1 MEIQMEAIMANNH
14 TTNKYTLVF
23 KGPVPTHLQ
32 NAEIVVVTDLNM
44 GINEVTWL
52 EDEAVGAMDSLDYI
66 DPKHPLLQ
74 MKSEDGDDY
83 VLEEAWDFLSN
94 VGGILEYL
102 KPQNCVA
109 IIIES
114 LFTCSRPRPLE
125 HGCYVQAAK
134 LVNGEVKTFGVGGPN
149 VLDMI
154 GD

>member
-1 MEIQMEAIMANNH
+1 MANNY

-23 KGPVPTHLQ
+23 KGPVPSHLR
-32 NAEIVVVTDLNM
+32 NSEMVIVTGLNM

-52 EDEAVGAMDSLDYI
+52 EDGKAIGVMDSLDYI

-74 MKSEDGDDY
+74 MKSEDGDVYDD
-83 VLEEAWDFLSN
+83 VLEEAQDFLSD
-94 VGGILEYL
+94 VGKVLEYL

-114 LFTCSRPRPLE
+114 LFTCSRPRPRPLE

>member
-1 MEIQMEAIMANNH
+1 MANNY

-23 KGPVPTHLQ
+23 KGPVPSHLQ
-32 NAEIVVVTDLNM
+32 NSEMVIVTGLGM
-44 GINEVTWL
+44 GISEVTWL
-52 EDEAVGAMDSLDYI
+52 EDGEAVGPMDSLDYI
-66 DPKHPLLQ
+66 GPKKPLLQ

-83 VLEEAWDFLSN
+83 VLEGAWDFLSN

-149 VLDMI
+149 ILDMI

>member
-1 MEIQMEAIMANNH
+1 MANNY
-14 TTNKYTLVF
+14 TTNKYTLVL
-23 KGPVPTHLQ
+23 KGPFPSHLQ
-32 NAEIVVVTDLNM
+32 NSEIVVVTGLNM

-52 EDEAVGAMDSLDYI
+52 EDGEAVGAMDSLDYI

-74 MKSEDGDDY
+74 MKSEYGDDY

-134 LVNGEVKTFGVGGPN
+134 LTTNGTVKTFGVGGPN

>member
-1 MEIQMEAIMANNH
+1 MVNNY

-32 NAEIVVVTDLNM
+32 NAEIVVVTGLNM

-52 EDEAVGAMDSLDYI
+52 EDGEAVGAMDSLDYI

-74 MKSEDGDDY
+74 MKSEDGDDDD

-94 VGGILEYL
+94 VGKVLEYL

-134 LVNGEVKTFGVGGPN
+134 LTANGTVKTFGVGGPN

>member
-1 MEIQMEAIMANNH
+1 MANNY

-32 NAEIVVVTDLNM
+32 NYEMVIVTGLNM

-52 EDEAVGAMDSLDYI
+52 EDGEAVGAMDSLGYI

-74 MKSEDGDDY
+74 MESEDGDDY
-83 VLEEAWDFLSN
+83 VLEEALDFLSN
-94 VGGILEYL
+94 VDKVLEYL

>member
-1 MEIQMEAIMANNH
+1 MANNY

-32 NAEIVVVTDLNM
+32 NAERVVVTGLNM

-52 EDEAVGAMDSLDYI
+52 EDGEAVGAMDSLDYI

-74 MKSEDGDDY
+74 MKSEYGDDY

-134 LVNGEVKTFGVGGPN
+134 LVNGEVKTLGVGGPN

>member
-1 MEIQMEAIMANNH
+1 MANNY
-14 TTNKYTLVF
+14 TTNKYTLAF

-32 NAEIVVVTDLNM
+32 NAEIVVVTGLNM

-52 EDEAVGAMDSLDYI
+52 EDGEAVGAMDSLDYI

-74 MKSEDGDDY
+74 MKSEYGDDY

-134 LVNGEVKTFGVGGPN
+134 LTANGTVKTFGVGGPN

>member
-1 MEIQMEAIMANNH
+1 MANNY

-23 KGPVPTHLQ
+23 KGPVPSHLQ
-32 NAEIVVVTDLNM
+32 NSEMVIVTGFGM
-44 GINEVTWL
+44 GISEVTWL
-52 EDEAVGAMDSLDYI
+52 EDGEAIGAMDSLDYI

-74 MKSEDGDDY
+74 NKSEDD
-83 VLEEAWDFLSN
+83 VLEEAEDFLSD
-94 VGGILEYL
+94 VGKVLEYL

-134 LVNGEVKTFGVGGPN
+134 LTANGTVKTFGVGGPN

>member
-1 MEIQMEAIMANNH
+1 MER
-14 TTNKYTLVF
+14 VSS
-23 KGPVPTHLQ
+23 PVE
-32 NAEIVVVTDLNM
+32 N
-44 GINEVTWL
+44 
-52 EDEAVGAMDSLDYI
+52 
-66 DPKHPLLQ
+66 
-74 MKSEDGDDY
+74 DD
-83 VLEEAWDFLSN
+83 VLEEAQDFLSD
-94 VGGILEYL
+94 VGKVLEYL

-134 LVNGEVKTFGVGGPN
+134 LTANGTVKTFGVGGPN

>member
-1 MEIQMEAIMANNH
+1 MANNY
-14 TTNKYTLVF
+14 TNKYTLVF
-23 KGPVPTHLQ
+23 KGPVPSHLQ
-32 NAEIVVVTDLNM
+32 NSEMVIVTGLGL
-44 GINEVTWL
+44 GISEVTWL
-52 EDEAVGAMDSLDYI
+52 QDGETIVAMDSLGYI

-74 MKSEDGDDY
+74 NKSEDD
-83 VLEEAWDFLSN
+83 VLEEAQDFLSD
-94 VGGILEYL
+94 VGKVLEYL

-149 VLDMI
+149 ILDMI

>member
-1 MEIQMEAIMANNH
+1 MANNY
-14 TTNKYTLVF
+14 TTNKYTLVC
-23 KGPVPTHLQ
+23 KGPVPSHLQ
-32 NAEIVVVTDLNM
+32 NSEMVIVTGFGM
-44 GINEVTWL
+44 GISEVTWL
-52 EDEAVGAMDSLDYI
+52 EDGEAIGVMDSLDYI

-74 MKSEDGDDY
+74 NKSEDD
-83 VLEEAWDFLSN
+83 VLEEAEDFLSD
-94 VGGILEYL
+94 VGKVLEYL

-149 VLDMI
+149 ILDMI